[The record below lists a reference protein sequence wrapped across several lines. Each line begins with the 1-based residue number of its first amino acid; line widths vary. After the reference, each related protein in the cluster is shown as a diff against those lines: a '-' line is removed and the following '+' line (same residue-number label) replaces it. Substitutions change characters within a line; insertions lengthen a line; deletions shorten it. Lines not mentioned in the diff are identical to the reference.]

1 MGGSDSVMVKKMNDK
16 HVIVRLKCQKCPCDF
31 FTMGG
36 YNNHLFM
43 DHKIQNFRLHP
54 PVAMTNEDTFVTT
67 SEHSVV
73 SGGITPD
80 EDVNKTTPK
89 MLDESKS
96 DTSLPDI
103 PPPMKPVKV
112 TGAVPEEDRD
122 LEKFYCDYCKDNFF
136 TIDGV
141 KQHTDNA
148 HFRHLDQLFEDD
160 PVYVDQRK
168 KCPKPPEENSRGRK
182 K

>member
-1 MGGSDSVMVKKMNDK
+1 MTV
-16 HVIVRLKCQKCPCDF
+16 
-31 FTMGG
+31 
-36 YNNHLFM
+36 
-43 DHKIQNFRLHP
+43 
-54 PVAMTNEDTFVTT
+54 TNEDTFVTT
-67 SEHSVV
+67 SECSVV
-73 SGGITPD
+73 SGDITPD
-80 EDVNKTTPK
+80 EDVNKSTPK

-96 DTSLPDI
+96 DRSLHDI

-122 LEKFYCDYCKDNFF
+122 PEKFYCDYCKDNFF

-141 KQHTDNA
+141 KQHTDNV
-148 HFRHLDQLFEDD
+148 HFRHFNQLFEDD
-160 PVYVDQRK
+160 PVYVDQKK